1 METNNNQSQLNLAN
15 ENLINIRIT
24 EDPLTAQ
31 NFALVISALTEMH
44 VKFWLVQQGRFGE
57 LLEYYENPDISPMPE
72 ASLVISKMS
81 YHSPLEVQFISIVTN
96 PLLVGQALRV
106 LVRVFK
112 IALEAVTQAP
122 YKKKEAEL
130 KAQALEQDIKLKEQQ
145 LQLNEATVNQQLQQ
159 NAQRAELENEKGR
172 LELEQKRLL
181 LQIEAQRAR
190 LAADKERVD
199 FALDLA
205 DKVVQRLYPDSD
217 AATRGMISRT
227 LLPELLQLGKANGLE
242 LALPAPYQNEHKVI
256 TGQEI

>member
-1 METNNNQSQLNLAN
+1 METDNNENQPDLAN

-44 VKFWLVQQGRFGE
+44 VKFWLVQQGRFAD
-57 LLEYYENPDISPMPE
+57 LLEYYENPDFNPIPE
-72 ASLVISKMS
+72 ASLVISEMS
-81 YHSPLEVQFISIVTN
+81 YHSPLQLQLVSIVTN

-112 IALEAVTQAP
+112 IAIEAVTEAP

-145 LQLNEATVNQQLQQ
+145 IQLNEATTNQQLQQ

-181 LQIEAQRAR
+181 LQIETQRAR

-205 DKVVQRLYPDSD
+205 DKVVQRLYPDAD
-217 AATRGMISRT
+217 EATRGMISRT

-242 LALPAPYQNEHKVI
+242 LALPSGHEDNHNI
-256 TGQEI
+256 ISGQEI